1 MTSLNIWF
9 QGARP
14 KTLGAAIA
22 PVFVGSSIAYYEKSF
37 DLTISLLALLVSIS
51 IQIAVNYA
59 NDYSDGI
66 KGTDDQR
73 VGPVRLVGQK
83 LASPKSVKTAAIIF
97 FSIAA
102 LAGLFITILSNQ
114 WWFLLLGL
122 SAIVA
127 AWTYTGGP
135 KPYGY
140 AGLGELFVFIYFG
153 LVAVLGTTYAQ
164 TLYLKPY
171 FFLYA
176 ISIGL
181 FASAILIANN
191 LRDREK
197 DKQNKKN
204 TLAVKLGDQKTRI
217 LYVLLMIL
225 PFILVLSLFTYNS
238 INPGTRIGATIQI
251 QLLALFLAWR
261 SIKPVIN
268 KVMGKDLIPVLI
280 KTGQTELLWAL
291 LVSLALV
298 LETN

>member
-22 PVFVGSSIAYYEKSF
+22 PVLVGSSIAYYEKSF
-37 DLTISLLALLVSIS
+37 DLTISLLALLVSVS

-83 LASPKSVKTAAIIF
+83 LATPKSVKTAAIIF

-102 LAGLFITILSNQ
+102 LSGLFITILSNQ

-122 SAIVA
+122 SAIIA

-171 FFLYA
+171 FFFYA

-181 FASAILIANN
+181 FASAILVANN

-197 DKQNKKN
+197 DKQNNKN
-204 TLAVKLGDQKTRI
+204 TLAVKLGDKKTRN
-217 LYVLLMIL
+217 LYVLFMIL
-225 PFILVLSLFTYNS
+225 PFILLLSLFIYS
-238 INPGTRIGATIQI
+238 RINPGNRTGATIQI
-251 QLLALFLAWR
+251 QLLALLLAWK

-268 KVMGKDLIPVLI
+268 KVTGKELIPVLI
-280 KTGQTELLWAL
+280 KTGQTELVWAL
-291 LVSLALV
+291 LVSLALI

>member
-37 DLTISLLALLVSIS
+37 DLTISLMALMVSIS
-51 IQIAVNYA
+51 IQVAVNYA

>member
-1 MTSLNIWF
+1 MTNLNIWF

-22 PVFVGSSIAYYEKSF
+22 PVLVGSSIAYYEKSF
-37 DLTISLLALLVSIS
+37 SLVISLLALLVSVS

-83 LASPKSVKTAAIIF
+83 LASPKSVKTAAILF
-97 FSIAA
+97 FFIAA
-102 LAGLFITILSNQ
+102 LSGLFITILSKQ

-140 AGLGELFVFIYFG
+140 AGLGEVFVFIYFG
-153 LVAVLGTTYAQ
+153 LVAVIGTTYAQ

-171 FFLYA
+171 FFIYA
-176 ISIGL
+176 ISIGF
-181 FASAILIANN
+181 FASAILVANN

-197 DKQNKKN
+197 DKQNNKF
-204 TLAVKLGDQKTRI
+204 TLAVKLGDQKTRN

-225 PFILVLSLFTYNS
+225 PFILILSLFIFNK

-251 QLLALFLAWR
+251 QILAFTLALR

-268 KVMGKDLIPVLI
+268 KVSGKELIPVLV

-291 LVSLALV
+291 LVSISLV

>member
-22 PVFVGSSIAYYEKSF
+22 PVLVGSSIAYYEKSF
-37 DLTISLLALLVSIS
+37 SLTISLLALLVSIS
-51 IQIAVNYA
+51 IQVAVNYA

-83 LASPKSVKTAAIIF
+83 LASPRSVKTAAILF
-97 FSIAA
+97 FSVAA
-102 LAGLFITILSNQ
+102 LSGLFITILSQQ
-114 WWFLLLGL
+114 WWFLLLGF

-153 LVAVLGTTYAQ
+153 LVAVIGTTYAQ
-164 TLYLKPY
+164 TLFFKPY
-171 FFLYA
+171 FLLYA
-176 ISIGL
+176 ISIGF
-181 FASAILIANN
+181 FASAILVANN

-197 DKQNKKN
+197 DKHNNKN
-204 TLAVKLGDQKTRI
+204 TLAVKLGDKRTRN

-225 PFILVLSLFTYNS
+225 PFILIVSLFIFN
-238 INPGTRIGATIQI
+238 IFNPGTRIGATIQI
-251 QLLALFLAWR
+251 QLLAFLLAWR

-268 KVMGKDLIPVLI
+268 KVTGRDLIPVLVNTG
-280 KTGQTELLWAL
+280 KTEILWAL
-291 LVSLALV
+291 LVSVALV

>member
-22 PVFVGSSIAYYEKSF
+22 PVLVGSSIAYYEKSF
-37 DLTISLLALLVSIS
+37 DLTISLLALMVSIS

-97 FSIAA
+97 FSIAT
-102 LAGLFITILSNQ
+102 LAGLLITILSNQ

-153 LVAVLGTTYAQ
+153 LVAVVGTTYAQ

-181 FASAILIANN
+181 FASAILVANN

-197 DKQNKKN
+197 DKQNNKN
-204 TLAVKLGDQKTRI
+204 TLAVKLGDQKTRN
-217 LYVLLMIL
+217 LYVLFMIL
-225 PFILVLSLFTYNS
+225 PFILLLSLYIYNR
-238 INPGTRIGATIQI
+238 INPGIRIGATIQI
-251 QLLALFLAWR
+251 QILALFLAWG

-268 KVMGKDLIPVLI
+268 KVIGKELIPVLV

>member
-22 PVFVGSSIAYYEKSF
+22 PVLVGSSIAFYEKSF
-37 DLTISLLALLVSIS
+37 NLTISLLALLVSVS
-51 IQIAVNYA
+51 IQIAVNYS

-83 LASPKSVKTAAIIF
+83 LASPKSVKTAAILF
-97 FSIAA
+97 FLIAA
-102 LAGLFITILSNQ
+102 LAGLIITILSQQ

-140 AGLGELFVFIYFG
+140 AGLGEVFVFIYFG
-153 LVAVLGTTYAQ
+153 LVAVIGTTYAQ
-164 TLYLKPY
+164 TLFLKPY
-171 FFLYA
+171 FLLYA

-181 FASAILIANN
+181 FASAILVANN

-197 DKQNKKN
+197 DKQNNKN
-204 TLAVKLGDQKTRI
+204 TLAVKLGDQKTRN
-217 LYVLLMIL
+217 LYVLLMLL
-225 PFILVLSLFTYNS
+225 PFILIVSLFIYNQ
-238 INPGTRIGATIQI
+238 INSGTRIGATIQI
-251 QLLALFLAWR
+251 QLLALVLAWK

-268 KVMGKDLIPVLI
+268 KVSGKDLIPVLVNTG
-280 KTGQTELLWAL
+280 KTEILWAL
-291 LVSLALV
+291 LVSLALI

>member
-22 PVFVGSSIAYYEKSF
+22 PVLVGSSIAFYEKSF
-37 DLTISLLALLVSIS
+37 NLTIFLLALLVSVS
-51 IQIAVNYA
+51 IQIAVNYS

-83 LASPKSVKTAAIIF
+83 LASPKSVKTAAILF
-97 FSIAA
+97 FLIAA
-102 LAGLFITILSNQ
+102 LAGLIITILSQQ

-140 AGLGELFVFIYFG
+140 AGLGEVFVFIYFG
-153 LVAVLGTTYAQ
+153 LVAVIGTTYAQ
-164 TLYLKPY
+164 TLFFKPY
-171 FFLYA
+171 FLLYA

-181 FASAILIANN
+181 FASAILVANN

-197 DKQNKKN
+197 DKQNNKN
-204 TLAVKLGDQKTRI
+204 TLAVKLGDQKTRN
-217 LYVLLMIL
+217 LYVLLMLL
-225 PFILVLSLFTYNS
+225 PFILIVSLFIYNQ
-238 INPGTRIGATIQI
+238 INSGTRIGATIQI
-251 QLLALFLAWR
+251 QLLALVLAWK

-268 KVMGKDLIPVLI
+268 KVSGKDLIPVLVN
-280 KTGQTELLWAL
+280 TGKTELLWAL
-291 LVSLALV
+291 LVSLALI

>member
-22 PVFVGSSIAYYEKSF
+22 PVLVGSSIAYYEKSF
-37 DLTISLLALLVSIS
+37 DLTISFLALLVSVS

-73 VGPVRLVGQK
+73 VGPVRLVGQE

-153 LVAVLGTTYAQ
+153 LVAVIGTTYAQ

-181 FASAILIANN
+181 FASAILVANN

-197 DKQNKKN
+197 DKQNNKN
-204 TLAVKLGDQKTRI
+204 TLAVKLGEQKTRN
-217 LYVLLMIL
+217 LYVLFMIL
-225 PFILVLSLFTYNS
+225 PFVLIMSLFLYNR
-238 INPGTRIGATIQI
+238 INPGARIGATIQI
-251 QLLALFLAWR
+251 QLLALLLAWR

-268 KVMGKDLIPVLI
+268 KVVGKELIPVLV

>member
-22 PVFVGSSIAYYEKSF
+22 PVLVGSSIAFYEKSF
-37 DLTISLLALLVSIS
+37 NLTISLLALLVSVS
-51 IQIAVNYA
+51 IQIAVNYS

-83 LASPKSVKTAAIIF
+83 LASPKSVKTAAILF
-97 FSIAA
+97 FLIAA
-102 LAGLFITILSNQ
+102 LAGLIITILSQQ

-140 AGLGELFVFIYFG
+140 AGLGEVFVFIYFG
-153 LVAVLGTTYAQ
+153 LVAVIGTTYAQ
-164 TLYLKPY
+164 TLFFKPY
-171 FFLYA
+171 FLLYA

-181 FASAILIANN
+181 FASAILVANN

-197 DKQNKKN
+197 DKQNNKN
-204 TLAVKLGDQKTRI
+204 TLAVKLGDQKTRN
-217 LYVLLMIL
+217 LYVLLMLL
-225 PFILVLSLFTYNS
+225 PFILIVSLFIYNQ
-238 INPGTRIGATIQI
+238 INSGTRIGATIQI
-251 QLLALFLAWR
+251 QLLALVLAWK

-268 KVMGKDLIPVLI
+268 KVSGKDLIPVLVN
-280 KTGQTELLWAL
+280 TGKTELLWAL
-291 LVSLALV
+291 LVSLALI

>member
-22 PVFVGSSIAYYEKSF
+22 PVLVGSSIAYYEKSF

-73 VGPVRLVGQK
+73 VGPVRLVGQE

-153 LVAVLGTTYAQ
+153 LVAVIGTIYAQ

-181 FASAILIANN
+181 FASAILVANN

-197 DKQNKKN
+197 DKQNNKN
-204 TLAVKLGDQKTRI
+204 TLAVKLGEHKTRN
-217 LYVLLMIL
+217 LYVLFMIL
-225 PFILVLSLFTYNS
+225 PFVLIMSLFLYNR
-238 INPGTRIGATIQI
+238 INPGARIGATIQI
-251 QLLALFLAWR
+251 QLLALLLAWR

-268 KVMGKDLIPVLI
+268 KVIGKELIPVLV

>member
-22 PVFVGSSIAYYEKSF
+22 PVLVGSSIAYYEKSF

-73 VGPVRLVGQK
+73 VGPVRLVGQE

-153 LVAVLGTTYAQ
+153 LVAVIGTTYAQ

-181 FASAILIANN
+181 FASAILVANN

-197 DKQNKKN
+197 DKQNNKN
-204 TLAVKLGDQKTRI
+204 TLAVKLGDHKTRN
-217 LYVLLMIL
+217 LYVLFMIL
-225 PFILVLSLFTYNS
+225 PFVLIMSLFLYNR
-238 INPGTRIGATIQI
+238 INPGARIGATIQI
-251 QLLALFLAWR
+251 QLLALLLAWR

-268 KVMGKDLIPVLI
+268 KVIGKELIPVLV

>member
-22 PVFVGSSIAYYEKSF
+22 PVLVGSSIAYYEKSF
-37 DLTISLLALLVSIS
+37 DLTISLLALMVSIS

-73 VGPVRLVGQK
+73 VGPVRLVGQE

-153 LVAVLGTTYAQ
+153 LVAVIGTIYAQ

-181 FASAILIANN
+181 FASAILVANN

-197 DKQNKKN
+197 DKQNNKN
-204 TLAVKLGDQKTRI
+204 TLAVKLGDHKTRN
-217 LYVLLMIL
+217 LYVLFMIL
-225 PFILVLSLFTYNS
+225 PFVLIMSLFLYNR
-238 INPGTRIGATIQI
+238 INPGARIGATIQI
-251 QLLALFLAWR
+251 QLLALLLAWR

-268 KVMGKDLIPVLI
+268 KVIGKELIPVLV

>member
-1 MTSLNIWF
+1 M
-9 QGARP
+9 
-14 KTLGAAIA
+14 
-22 PVFVGSSIAYYEKSF
+22 
-37 DLTISLLALLVSIS
+37 ALLVSIS

-153 LVAVLGTTYAQ
+153 LVAVIGTIYAQ

-181 FASAILIANN
+181 FASAILVANN

-197 DKQNKKN
+197 DKQNNKN
-204 TLAVKLGDQKTRI
+204 TLAVKLGDLKTRN
-217 LYVLLMIL
+217 LYVLFMIL
-225 PFILVLSLFTYNS
+225 PFVLIMSLFLYNR
-238 INPGTRIGATIQI
+238 INPGARIGATIQI
-251 QLLALFLAWR
+251 QLLALLLAWR
-261 SIKPVIN
+261 SIKPVMS
-268 KVMGKDLIPVLI
+268 KVMGKELIPVLV

>member
-1 MTSLNIWF
+1 MTSLNIWL

-22 PVFVGSSIAYYEKSF
+22 PVLVGSSIAYYEKSF
-37 DLTISLLALLVSIS
+37 DLTISFLALLVSVS

-83 LASPKSVKTAAIIF
+83 LASPESVKTAAIIF

-197 DKQNKKN
+197 DKQNNKN
-204 TLAVKLGDQKTRI
+204 TLAVKLGDQKTRN

-225 PFILVLSLFTYNS
+225 PFILLLSLFIYNR
-238 INPGTRIGATIQI
+238 INPGIRIGATIQI
-251 QLLALFLAWR
+251 QLLALLLAWN

-268 KVMGKDLIPVLI
+268 KVMGKELIPVLV
-280 KTGQTELLWAL
+280 KTGQTELFWAL

-298 LETN
+298 LESN

>member
-22 PVFVGSSIAYYEKSF
+22 PVLVGSSIAFYEKSF
-37 DLTISLLALLVSIS
+37 NLTISLLALLVSVS

-83 LASPKSVKTAAIIF
+83 LASPKSVKTAAILF
-97 FSIAA
+97 FLIAA
-102 LAGLFITILSNQ
+102 LAGLLITILSQQ

-122 SAIVA
+122 SAFIA

-140 AGLGELFVFIYFG
+140 AGLGEVFVFIYFG
-153 LVAVLGTTYAQ
+153 LVAVIGTTYAQ
-164 TLYLKPY
+164 TLFFKPY
-171 FFLYA
+171 FLLYA

-181 FASAILIANN
+181 FASAILVANN

-197 DKQNKKN
+197 DKQNNKN
-204 TLAVKLGDQKTRI
+204 TLAVKLGDQKTRN
-217 LYVLLMIL
+217 LYVLLMLL
-225 PFILVLSLFTYNS
+225 PFILIVSLFIYNQ
-238 INPGTRIGATIQI
+238 INSGTRIGATIQI
-251 QLLALFLAWR
+251 QLLALVLAWK

-268 KVMGKDLIPVLI
+268 KVSGKGLIPVLVN
-280 KTGQTELLWAL
+280 TGKTELLWAL

>member
-22 PVFVGSSIAYYEKSF
+22 PVLVGSSIAYYEKSF
-37 DLTISLLALLVSIS
+37 SLTISLLALLVSIS
-51 IQIAVNYA
+51 IQVAVNYA

-83 LASPKSVKTAAIIF
+83 LASPRSVKTAAILF
-97 FSIAA
+97 FSVAA
-102 LAGLFITILSNQ
+102 LSGLFITILSQQ
-114 WWFLLLGL
+114 WWFLLLGF

-153 LVAVLGTTYAQ
+153 LVAVIGTTYAQ
-164 TLYLKPY
+164 TLFFKPY
-171 FFLYA
+171 FLLYS

-181 FASAILIANN
+181 FASAILVANN

-197 DKQNKKN
+197 DKQNNKN
-204 TLAVKLGDQKTRI
+204 TLAVKLGDKKTRN

-225 PFILVLSLFTYNS
+225 PFILIVSLFIYN
-238 INPGTRIGATIQI
+238 IFNPGTRIGATIQI
-251 QLLALFLAWR
+251 QLLAFVLAWR

-268 KVMGKDLIPVLI
+268 KVTGRDLIPVLVNTG
-280 KTGQTELLWAL
+280 KTEILWAL
-291 LVSLALV
+291 LVSVALV

>member
-22 PVFVGSSIAYYEKSF
+22 PVLVGSSIAYYEKSF
-37 DLTISLLALLVSIS
+37 SLTISLLALLVSIS
-51 IQIAVNYA
+51 IQVAVNYA

-83 LASPKSVKTAAIIF
+83 LASPRSVKSAAILF
-97 FSIAA
+97 FCVAA
-102 LAGLFITILSNQ
+102 LSGLFITIFSQQ
-114 WWFLLLGL
+114 WWFLLLGF

-140 AGLGELFVFIYFG
+140 AGLGEVFVFIYFG
-153 LVAVLGTTYAQ
+153 LVAVIGTTYAQ
-164 TLYLKPY
+164 TLFFKPY
-171 FFLYA
+171 FLLYA

-181 FASAILIANN
+181 FASAILVANN

-197 DKQNKKN
+197 DKQNNKN
-204 TLAVKLGDQKTRI
+204 TLAVKLGEQKTRK
-217 LYVLLMIL
+217 LYVLLMTL
-225 PFILVLSLFTYNS
+225 PFILIVSLFIYN
-238 INPGTRIGATIQI
+238 IFYPGTRIGATIQI
-251 QLLALFLAWR
+251 QLLAFALAWK

-268 KVMGKDLIPVLI
+268 KVTGRDLIPVLVN
-280 KTGQTELLWAL
+280 TGKTELLWAL
-291 LVSLALV
+291 LVSIALV

>member
-22 PVFVGSSIAYYEKSF
+22 PVLVGSSIAYYEKSF
-37 DLTISLLALLVSIS
+37 DLTISLLALMVSIS

-83 LASPKSVKTAAIIF
+83 LASPKSVKTASIIF

-181 FASAILIANN
+181 FASAILVANN

-197 DKQNKKN
+197 DKQNNKN
-204 TLAVKLGDQKTRI
+204 TLAVKLGDQKTRN
-217 LYVLLMIL
+217 LYVLFMIL
-225 PFILVLSLFTYNS
+225 PFILLLSLFIYNR
-238 INPGTRIGATIQI
+238 INPGIRIGATIQI

-268 KVMGKDLIPVLI
+268 KVIGKDLIPVLV

>member
-22 PVFVGSSIAYYEKSF
+22 PVLVGSSIAYYEKSF
-37 DLTISLLALLVSIS
+37 DLTISLLALIVSIS

-73 VGPVRLVGQK
+73 VGPVRLVGQE

-140 AGLGELFVFIYFG
+140 AGLGELFVFKYFG
-153 LVAVLGTTYAQ
+153 LVAVIGTIYAQ

-181 FASAILIANN
+181 FASAILVANN

-197 DKQNKKN
+197 DKQNNKN
-204 TLAVKLGDQKTRI
+204 TLAVKLGDLKTRN
-217 LYVLLMIL
+217 LYVLFMIL
-225 PFILVLSLFTYNS
+225 PFVLIMSLFLYNR
-238 INPGTRIGATIQI
+238 INPGARIGATIQI
-251 QLLALFLAWR
+251 QLLALLLAWR

-268 KVMGKDLIPVLI
+268 KVIGKELIPVLV

>member
-22 PVFVGSSIAYYEKSF
+22 PVLVGSSIAYYEKSF
-37 DLTISLLALLVSIS
+37 SLTISLLALLVSIS
-51 IQIAVNYA
+51 IQVAVNYA

-73 VGPVRLVGQK
+73 IGPVRLVGQK
-83 LASPKSVKTAAIIF
+83 LASPRSVKTAAILF
-97 FSIAA
+97 FSVAA
-102 LAGLFITILSNQ
+102 LSGLFITILSQQ
-114 WWFLLLGL
+114 WWFLLLGF

-140 AGLGELFVFIYFG
+140 AGLGEVFVFIYFG
-153 LVAVLGTTYAQ
+153 LVAVIGTTYAQ
-164 TLYLKPY
+164 TLFFKPY
-171 FFLYA
+171 FLLYA
-176 ISIGL
+176 ISIGF
-181 FASAILIANN
+181 FASAILVANN

-197 DKQNKKN
+197 DKQNNKN
-204 TLAVKLGDQKTRI
+204 TLAVKLGDKRTRN

-225 PFILVLSLFTYNS
+225 PFILIVSLFIYN
-238 INPGTRIGATIQI
+238 IFNPGTRIGATIQI
-251 QLLALFLAWR
+251 QLLAFVLAWK

-268 KVMGKDLIPVLI
+268 KVTGRDLIPVLVNTG
-280 KTGQTELLWAL
+280 KTEILWAL
-291 LVSLALV
+291 LVSVALV

>member
-22 PVFVGSSIAYYEKSF
+22 PVLVGSSIAYYEKSF
-37 DLTISLLALLVSIS
+37 SLTISLLALLVSIS
-51 IQIAVNYA
+51 IQVAVNYA

-83 LASPKSVKTAAIIF
+83 LASPRSVKTAAILF
-97 FSIAA
+97 FSVAA
-102 LAGLFITILSNQ
+102 LSGLFITILSQQ
-114 WWFLLLGL
+114 WWFLLLGF

-140 AGLGELFVFIYFG
+140 AGLGEVFVFIYFG
-153 LVAVLGTTYAQ
+153 LVAVIGTTYAQ
-164 TLYLKPY
+164 TLFFKPY
-171 FFLYA
+171 FLLYA
-176 ISIGL
+176 ISIGF
-181 FASAILIANN
+181 FASAILVANN

-197 DKQNKKN
+197 DKQNNKN
-204 TLAVKLGDQKTRI
+204 TLAVKLGDKKTRN

-225 PFILVLSLFTYNS
+225 PFILIVSLFIYN
-238 INPGTRIGATIQI
+238 IFNPGTRIGATIQI
-251 QLLALFLAWR
+251 QLLAFVLAWK

-268 KVMGKDLIPVLI
+268 KVTGRDLIPVLVNTG
-280 KTGQTELLWAL
+280 KTEILWAL
-291 LVSLALV
+291 LVSVALV

>member
-22 PVFVGSSIAYYEKSF
+22 PVLVGSSIAYYEKSF
-37 DLTISLLALLVSIS
+37 DLTISLLALLVSVS

-102 LAGLFITILSNQ
+102 LAGLLITILSNQ
-114 WWFLLLGL
+114 WWFLILGL

-181 FASAILIANN
+181 FASAILVANN

-197 DKQNKKN
+197 DKQNNKN
-204 TLAVKLGDQKTRI
+204 TLAVKLGDQKTRN
-217 LYVLLMIL
+217 LYVLFLIL
-225 PFILVLSLFTYNS
+225 PFILLLSLFIYNR

-251 QLLALFLAWR
+251 QLLALFLAWS

-268 KVMGKDLIPVLI
+268 KVMGKDLIPVLV

-291 LVSLALV
+291 LASLALV

>member
-22 PVFVGSSIAYYEKSF
+22 PVLVGSSIAYYEKSF
-37 DLTISLLALLVSIS
+37 DLTISLLALMVSIS

-181 FASAILIANN
+181 FASAILVANN

-197 DKQNKKN
+197 DKQNNKN
-204 TLAVKLGDQKTRI
+204 TLAVKLGDQKTRN

-225 PFILVLSLFTYNS
+225 PFILVLSLFIYNS

-251 QLLALFLAWR
+251 QLLALFLSWR
-261 SIKPVIN
+261 GIKPIIN
-268 KVMGKDLIPVLI
+268 KVMGKELIPVLV

>member
-22 PVFVGSSIAYYEKSF
+22 PVLVGSSIAFYEKSF
-37 DLTISLLALLVSIS
+37 NLTISLLALLVSVS

-83 LASPKSVKTAAIIF
+83 LASPKSVKTAAILF
-97 FSIAA
+97 FLIAA
-102 LAGLFITILSNQ
+102 LAGLLITILSQQ

-122 SAIVA
+122 SAFIA

-140 AGLGELFVFIYFG
+140 AGLGEVFVFIYFG
-153 LVAVLGTTYAQ
+153 LVAVIGTTYAQ
-164 TLYLKPY
+164 TLFFKPY
-171 FFLYA
+171 FLLYA

-181 FASAILIANN
+181 FASAILVANN

-197 DKQNKKN
+197 DKQNNKN
-204 TLAVKLGDQKTRI
+204 TLAVKLGDQKTRN
-217 LYVLLMIL
+217 LYVLLMLL
-225 PFILVLSLFTYNS
+225 PFILIVSLFIYNQ
-238 INPGTRIGATIQI
+238 INSGTRIGATIQI
-251 QLLALFLAWR
+251 QLLALVLAWK

-268 KVMGKDLIPVLI
+268 KVSGKDLIPVLVN
-280 KTGQTELLWAL
+280 TGKTELLWAL
-291 LVSLALV
+291 LVSLALI

>member
-14 KTLGAAIA
+14 KTLGAAVA
-22 PVFVGSSIAYYEKSF
+22 PVLVGSSIAYYEKSF
-37 DLTISLLALLVSIS
+37 SLIISLLALVVSVS

-83 LASPKSVKTAAIIF
+83 LASPQAVKTAAILF
-97 FSIAA
+97 FLVAA
-102 LAGLFITILSNQ
+102 LSGLFITILSKQ

-122 SAIVA
+122 SAFIA

-140 AGLGELFVFIYFG
+140 AGLGEVFVFIYFG
-153 LVAVLGTTYAQ
+153 LFAVIGTTYAQ
-164 TLYLKPY
+164 TLYIKPY

-181 FASAILIANN
+181 FASAILVANN

-197 DKQNKKN
+197 DKQNNKN
-204 TLAVKLGDQKTRI
+204 TLAVKLGDHKTRN
-217 LYVLLMIL
+217 LYVLFMVL
-225 PFILVLSLFTYNS
+225 PFILIVTLFMFNT

-251 QLLALFLAWR
+251 QLLALVFAWR

-268 KVMGKDLIPVLI
+268 KVAGKELIPVLVN
-280 KTGQTELLWAL
+280 TGKTELLWAL